1 MGDYSF
7 GMVDGISD
15 WVSRRIPV
23 VGALRHRWMA
33 LLAVAGFI
41 ANCVAVV
48 ATASFPGDNQQAVW
62 LVLSQCAVLCI
73 AILPVIGSCLTVFV
87 WCAATIVGPA
97 ATLMPP
103 TYLFS
108 VCLAVGVLE
117 YLMSPAGFPVAIV
130 IGIVTAIGGASL
142 PTGYDAPWLASLT
155 IPLFLC
161 IAVCGHMLAYKER
174 YDAARMELAR
184 RRAGEHAA
192 RQIHDT
198 ISNEIANAILLLRE
212 SMDTVNAT
220 EQRRL
225 VHLALTHLNRSD
237 ARIHEVI
244 QTLEQPD
251 EMIPTQE
258 RHPSRPGLPRMES
271 RLSPNAPIHRDT
283 VLRRLNHLAQEQRQA
298 LSDCGFDGTLI
309 IPSDL
314 FHEWHSPQ
322 FVNLLCGLMEECCT
336 NIRKHA
342 NRDFPYVMTL
352 DMDRNAVVLR
362 MSDIVREEEAD
373 SDGPDSTVPHT
384 GLRRYRS
391 MIERCGG
398 AMEIRQ
404 AASRWSLKATLPYS
418 A

>member
-1 MGDYSF
+1 M
-7 GMVDGISD
+7 
-15 WVSRRIPV
+15 

-48 ATASFPGDNQQAVW
+48 ATTSFPWDNQRAGW
-62 LVLSQCAVLCI
+62 LIFSQCAVLCI
-73 AILPVIGSCLTVFV
+73 AVLPAIGSCLTVFA
-87 WCAATIVGPA
+87 WCAATLVGPA
-97 ATLMPP
+97 AILMPP

-108 VCLAVGVLE
+108 VCLAVGILE
-117 YLMSPAGFPVAIV
+117 YLMSPAGFPVSIV
-130 IGIVTAIGGASL
+130 TGIVTAIGGASL
-142 PTGYDAPWLASLT
+142 PTRYDASWLASLT

-174 YDAARMELAR
+174 YDAVRMELAR
-184 RRAGEHAA
+184 RRAGEHTAK
-192 RQIHDT
+192 QIHDT
-198 ISNEIANAILLLRE
+198 ISNEITDAVLLLRE
-212 SMDTVNAT
+212 SMDTTNAT

-237 ARIHEVI
+237 TRIHEVI

-251 EMIPTQE
+251 EMIPQQE
-258 RHPSRPGLPRMES
+258 RRPSRPARPRMES
-271 RLSPNAPIHRDT
+271 QLLIHRDT
-283 VLRRLNHLAQEQRQA
+283 VLRRLNHLVHEQRQI

-309 IPSDL
+309 MPSDL
-314 FHEWHSPQ
+314 FREWYSPQ
-322 FVNLLCGLMEECCT
+322 FVDLLCGLMEECCT

-342 NRDFPYVMTL
+342 SRDFPYVMTL
-352 DMDRNAVVLR
+352 DMDRDAVVLR

-373 SDGPDSTVPHT
+373 SDGPNDTVPHT
-384 GLRRYRS
+384 GLRRYRIL
-391 MIERCGG
+391 IERCGG
-398 AMEIRQ
+398 AVEIRR